1 MLAIEIMMAFYA
13 PFRWKYGGGT
23 AGNVPSVLRGMFLRG
38 IGKTEGGGVLPP
50 LKHVI

>member
-1 MLAIEIMMAFYA
+1 MMVFDA
-13 PFRWKYGGGT
+13 PVRRKYGGGT

-38 IGKTEGGGVLPP
+38 IGNTAGGGVLPL